1 MSLSLVGLLNTVSPK
16 SGASTRLATALRYGP
31 ARKHLLDLYGP
42 RTPGPH
48 PAIVFFYG
56 GAWTDIGDRRDF
68 GFAARALA
76 SLGYLVAVPD
86 YRVLPE
92 VAYPAFLDDCALA
105 VHWVLDHLGRHG
117 GDPSRLALAGHSAG
131 AYNAAMLALD
141 PRYRL
146 RGRLRAV
153 AGLSGPYDF
162 YPFTEP
168 IGRRTF
174 GHVPDAPA
182 TQPVNHVTDE
192 APPMFLGHG
201 DRDTLVGTINA
212 ESLSRHLRSAGVEVE
227 VHNYPQLG
235 HAGPVMELGSLIRGR
250 STLFADLRRFLARH
264 L

>member
-1 MSLSLVGLLNTVSPK
+1 MSLSLVGLLNSLSPHPG
-16 SGASTRLATALRYGP
+16 SSRRLARALRYGP
-31 ARKHLLDLYGP
+31 ERKHLLDIYAP
-42 RTPGPH
+42 RAPGPH

-56 GAWTDIGDRRDF
+56 GAWTEIGDRRDF

-76 SLGYLVAVPD
+76 GLGYVVAVPD

-92 VAYPAFLDDCALA
+92 VEYPAFLDDCALA
-105 VHWVLDHLGRHG
+105 VQWALNHLDGFG
-117 GDPSRLALAGHSAG
+117 GDPARLALAGHSAG
-131 AYNAAMLALD
+131 AYNAVMLALD

-146 RGRLRAV
+146 RGRLAAV

-162 YPFTEP
+162 YPFNEP

-174 GHVPDAPA
+174 GHVPDGPA
-182 TQPVNHVTDE
+182 TQPVNHVTVG

-201 DRDTLVGTINA
+201 DRDTLVGTVNA
-212 ESLSRHLRSAGVEVE
+212 ESLSRRLRSAGVEVE

-250 STLFADLRRFLARH
+250 SSLFGDLRRFLARH